1 MGKKSTKPEARKK
14 VLNRRKFITGMATTA
29 ASFTLMKPSLVRGS
43 QANSKVE
50 VGCIGLGGRGNL
62 IANMLTEHEGFQVVS
77 VADYF
82 AEAAQRAGDRLK
94 VPKARRFSGLSGYKK
109 LIASKVDAV
118 FLETPPCFFP
128 EHAAAAVDAGC
139 HVYVAK
145 PVAVDVPGCLSIGE
159 LGKKCT
165 RDKLVFL
172 VDFQTRTDP
181 FNIEAVK
188 RCHEGLLGKVAL
200 LSSIYTDDGFS
211 DPPKTNTVES
221 RLRGLIWVYDIDLGG
236 GMIVNCDIHAV
247 DLALWIAGARP
258 TSAMGCSRKA
268 RPEPHGDTYDV
279 YSLTYQFENGL
290 VLNHCGEHLRNTHGF
305 VCRCL
310 AYGEHGYME
319 TDYDGKAWIRGNRGG
334 YKGGVVKD
342 LYVNGISR
350 NLDTFHKSIV
360 NGVYDNSTVQSS
372 VNSTLAT
379 ILGREAG
386 RKNTMMTWEQMIKE
400 NRRIEPDLSGM
411 KQ

>member
-1 MGKKSTKPEARKK
+1 MEKESAKREARTKI
-14 VLNRRKFITGMATTA
+14 LDRRKFITGMATTA
-29 ASFTLMKPSLVRGS
+29 ASFTIVKSSLVRGS

-62 IANMLTEHEGFQVVS
+62 IANMLAEHEGFQVVS

-82 AEAAQRAGDRLK
+82 AEGAQRAGDRLN
-94 VPKARRFSGLSGYKK
+94 VPKSRRFSGLSGYKK

-128 EHAAAAVDAGC
+128 EHAAAAVEAGC

-145 PVAVDVPGCLSIGE
+145 PVAVDVPGCLSIAE
-159 LGKKCT
+159 LGKKST
-165 RDKLVFL
+165 RDKRVFM

-188 RCHEGLLGKVAL
+188 RCHEGLIGKVSL

-211 DPPKTNTVES
+211 DPPKTKTIES
-221 RLRGLIWVYDIDLGG
+221 RLQSLIWVYDIELGG

-258 TSAMGCSRKA
+258 TRAMGCSRRA
-268 RPEPHGDTYDV
+268 RPEPHGDTFDV
-279 YSLTYQFENGL
+279 YSVTYEFENGL
-290 VLNHCGEHLRNTHGF
+290 VLNHHGEHLRNTHDF
-305 VCRCL
+305 VCRCV
-310 AYGEHGYME
+310 AYGQDGYME
-319 TDYDGKAWIRGNRGG
+319 TDYDGKASIRGNKGG
-334 YKGGVVKD
+334 YKGGVVEN
-342 LYVNGISR
+342 LYVSGISR

-360 NGVYDNSTVQSS
+360 NGVYDNPTVESS

-386 RKNTMMTWEQMIKE
+386 RRNTMMTWDQMIKE
-400 NRRIEPDLSGM
+400 NRRIEPDLTGL